1 MIWLNKLIFGGNKMK
16 VNTKTWLKLALILVS
31 GLCLYLFLRNDAFL
45 YQQPIGKVVTVKQAT
60 PEKTTDVYNNSDET
74 TRQTLTLEILNGKY
88 RGQSFKVNNTYSS
101 SGGLDQKYHLGQQ
114 IFVNIHEHR
123 GQKDVVISHYK
134 RDVYLIM
141 LSWLVVVLLYLTM
154 QFQGI
159 RSLLSVILN
168 FVLFLLIVQIDVFL
182 NLTNFFWLFAIA
194 ALLFTALSLAL
205 VIGLNKQFSVTFL
218 AIFLG
223 TTSALVIGCLVLY
236 FTKSKG
242 VHYEALDFATQ
253 SPKQLFLVATVIGLL
268 GAVMDAATDIVSTLF
283 EMKRSQPELTKQQ
296 LFKSGQVIGR
306 SVMGPLINV
315 LLLIFFAETFAM
327 SVLYFKTG
335 NSIAYTFEWTMA
347 LGVVQALISGIGIVL
362 TVPLASFLS
371 AQFLGGK
378 QNVGN

>member
-1 MIWLNKLIFGGNKMK
+1 MK

-45 YQQPIGKVVTVKQAT
+45 YQQPIGKVVAVKQAT

-141 LSWLVVVLLYLTM
+141 LSWLVVILLYLTM

-223 TTSALVIGCLVLY
+223 TSSALVIGCLVLY

-253 SPKQLFLVATVIGLL
+253 SPKQLFLEATVIGLL

>member
-1 MIWLNKLIFGGNKMK
+1 MK

-45 YQQPIGKVVTVKQAT
+45 YQQPIGKVVAVKQAT

-141 LSWLVVVLLYLTM
+141 LSWLVVILLYLTM

-223 TTSALVIGCLVLY
+223 TSSVLVIGCLVLY

-253 SPKQLFLVATVIGLL
+253 SPKQLFLAATVIGLL

>member
-1 MIWLNKLIFGGNKMK
+1 MK

-45 YQQPIGKVVTVKQAT
+45 YQQPIGKVVAVKQAT

-141 LSWLVVVLLYLTM
+141 LSWLVVILLYLTM

-205 VIGLNKQFSVTFL
+205 VIGLNKQFSNVQCASHWLF
-218 AIFLG
+218 
-223 TTSALVIGCLVLY
+223 SLVFY
-236 FTKSKG
+236 
-242 VHYEALDFATQ
+242 
-253 SPKQLFLVATVIGLL
+253 
-268 GAVMDAATDIVSTLF
+268 
-283 EMKRSQPELTKQQ
+283 
-296 LFKSGQVIGR
+296 
-306 SVMGPLINV
+306 
-315 LLLIFFAETFAM
+315 
-327 SVLYFKTG
+327 
-335 NSIAYTFEWTMA
+335 
-347 LGVVQALISGIGIVL
+347 
-362 TVPLASFLS
+362 
-371 AQFLGGK
+371 
-378 QNVGN
+378 